1 MAENDKPGDDLLSE
15 NEVKEEVKDVG
26 DIMDQEDVKDVGDI
40 MDLYKFVDVIYGGQ
54 EEDDELRQLL
64 ERESGD
70 QGQLNTFKCNI
81 CDFTTT
87 HKRSLHA
94 HNKAKHMEYSRETEV
109 LESVICVSI

>member
-1 MAENDKPGDDLLSE
+1 
-15 NEVKEEVKDVG
+15 
-26 DIMDQEDVKDVGDI
+26 

-54 EEDDELRQLL
+54 EEGDELRELL

-94 HNKAKHMEYSRETEV
+94 HNKAKHMSIVEKQKYLKVS
-109 LESVICVSI
+109 SV